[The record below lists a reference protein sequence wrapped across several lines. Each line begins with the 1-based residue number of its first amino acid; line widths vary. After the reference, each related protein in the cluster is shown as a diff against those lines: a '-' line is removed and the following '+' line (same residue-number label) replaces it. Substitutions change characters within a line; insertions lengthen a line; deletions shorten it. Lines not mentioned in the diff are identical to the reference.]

1 MLINKEM
8 ENPKWRINVQFAI
21 SLFPFLYF
29 RLRTLNW
36 QTVHNEQF
44 IVQ

>member
-1 MLINKEM
+1 MLIKIEM

-29 RLRTLNW
+29 YSPSLNW

-44 IVQ
+44 IVP